1 VQAFRYG
8 PCAYGVQF
16 HAEVTHAMMCRWM
29 TRGHARM
36 ELPGARSRAEQYSDR
51 PVYDPAIR
59 RWLADFLDQWIVA
72 RVAA

>member
-1 VQAFRYG
+1 
-8 PCAYGVQF
+8 
-16 HAEVTHAMMCRWM
+16 
-29 TRGHARM
+29 M
-36 ELPGARSRAEQYSDR
+36 ELPGAQPRAEHYADR